1 MSNMDSE
8 IPKSKELSVGHNL
21 RLLDFDD
28 LYLLKHL
35 LGGLTVAGTARK
47 LGLTQPAITQRIRK
61 IERVFEDSIIRKVG
75 RHAELTPIGEA
86 VCSKA
91 ADALKVMQQLS
102 GSNLKTSLTIAAG
115 SFLAHHHLW
124 QTLSETMR
132 DGVDNAVHIRISPDK
147 SAISLLTDGH
157 VDALI
162 TASDV
167 SNSALSSI
175 SLFEEE
181 NIMVA
186 SPDLSG
192 KVTDVDSLKE
202 ILLVETDPSFSSL
215 MKMDLAARSD
225 LSFKDTWFVGSRQ
238 LVLNSVIS
246 GLGVGVLPLGIA
258 SPMLASGKIVQVLP
272 DIEFGKESYQLLYK
286 EQNFPDQ
293 ILSLVNQLKMK

>member
-1 MSNMDSE
+1 M
-8 IPKSKELSVGHNL
+8 
-21 RLLDFDD
+21 
-28 LYLLKHL
+28 
-35 LGGLTVAGTARK
+35 
-47 LGLTQPAITQRIRK
+47 
-61 IERVFEDSIIRKVG
+61 
-75 RHAELTPIGEA
+75 TPIGEA

-175 SLFEEE
+175 HY
-181 NIMVA
+181 
-186 SPDLSG
+186 
-192 KVTDVDSLKE
+192 LKKKTLW
-202 ILLVETDPSFSSL
+202 LLVQTFLGRL
-215 MKMDLAARSD
+215 M
-225 LSFKDTWFVGSRQ
+225 
-238 LVLNSVIS
+238 
-246 GLGVGVLPLGIA
+246 
-258 SPMLASGKIVQVLP
+258 MLIP
-272 DIEFGKESYQLLYK
+272 
-286 EQNFPDQ
+286 
-293 ILSLVNQLKMK
+293 